1 MNDVI
6 SEYKSGVTPKDK
18 NQREIINKISNTEK
32 SIHRKYNN
40 STGDFNNELKI
51 IPTRAIFY
59 FYRAILRTRNGDL
72 DGARADFKMSEKLDR
87 DLNGD
92 FSDYPVF

>member
-51 IPTRAIFY
+51 LLSLSNGTCVSRIVLIPLLQA
-59 FYRAILRTRNGDL
+59 
-72 DGARADFKMSEKLDR
+72 
-87 DLNGD
+87 LNNLI
-92 FSDYPVF
+92 